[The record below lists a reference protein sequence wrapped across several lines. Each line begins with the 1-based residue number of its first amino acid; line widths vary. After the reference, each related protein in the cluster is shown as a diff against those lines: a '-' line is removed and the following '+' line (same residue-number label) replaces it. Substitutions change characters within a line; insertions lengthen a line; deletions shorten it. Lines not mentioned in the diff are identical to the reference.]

1 MLLKLGWR
9 EIFGSCERNIN
20 GMGQGGGDGDG
31 RRMCLEMEQTG
42 LAGVDGEGKRNLGK
56 LGFGMRV

>member
-1 MLLKLGWR
+1 MVLKLGWR

-20 GMGQGGGDGDG
+20 VW
-31 RRMCLEMEQTG
+31 MCLEVEQTG
-42 LAGVDGEGKRNLGK
+42 LVGVDGEGKRNLGK